1 MDRTFRALADPTRR
15 RILAFLRDGDLPAGA
30 IAERFDMAWPS
41 VSHHL
46 GILKEA
52 GLVLAVREGQQIR
65 YSLDTTVLED
75 VLAHLMELSA
85 RRGPRPKRRGKDHA

>member
-15 RILAFLRDGDLPAGA
+15 RILALLRDGDLPAGA

-52 GLVLAVREGQQIR
+52 GLVQAVREGQQIR

-75 VLAHLMELSA
+75 VLAHLIDLSG
-85 RRGPRPKRRGKDHA
+85 RRRPRPGKKG

>member
-15 RILAFLRDGDLPAGA
+15 RILALLRGGDLPAGS

-52 GLVLAVREGQQIR
+52 GLVLAVRDGQQIR
-65 YSLDTTVLED
+65 YSLDMTVLED
-75 VLAHLMELSA
+75 VLAHLMELSG
-85 RRGPRPKRRGKDHA
+85 RRRPRPRKRG